1 MAKKKC
7 GIHSA
12 PLKPGQ
18 KTVFAEGRPVG
29 RKGDRTCTQ
38 VAKGSSNVFAVGKPI
53 CRKGDFEIPHCS
65 PMVRMGAFKSVFC
78 NGKPISGAGHLN
90 TPHLKPAAKAPATVP
105 GSEGIFTTGGMAS
118 TTDVSP

>member
-1 MAKKKC
+1 MSKKC
-7 GIHSA
+7 SFHNA
-12 PLKPGQ
+12 PLKAGQ

-29 RKGDRTCTQ
+29 RKGDKTCTM

-53 CRKGDFEIPHCS
+53 CRKGDAEIPHCS

-90 TPHLKPAAKAPATVP
+90 TPHLKPPGLVTV
-105 GSEGIFTTGGMAS
+105 ENVQGIFTTGGMAS